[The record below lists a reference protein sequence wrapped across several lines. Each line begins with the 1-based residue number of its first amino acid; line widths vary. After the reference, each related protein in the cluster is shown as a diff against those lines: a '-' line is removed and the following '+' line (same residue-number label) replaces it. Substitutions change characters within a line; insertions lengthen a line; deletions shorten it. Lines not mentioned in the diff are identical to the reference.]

1 MGKLLD
7 QVPIIVQLLIS
18 GVLLGGLYALVA
30 FGLSLIYGVVR
41 ILNFA
46 HGTLLSV
53 AGIAASMIFAKWG
66 LNPVLIAALLV
77 PVFFVFGW
85 LMYVVLLQP
94 LRSRNAAQFT
104 VGTVLVTVGM
114 LLILSD
120 LTSYVAGATTKN
132 IQLPFHAF
140 IFGDVIVSSN
150 QLYILIGIVVMT
162 AILHLFLTRT
172 WFGRAIRAVTQDP
185 VGAQICGIR
194 SHAIHAST
202 VGVGVAIVA
211 IAGVLYVL
219 NFPVD
224 PYSGFELTVKAFT
237 IIILGGI
244 GNLVGALLAGIFLG
258 VAEALTGYFWAS
270 DWAPAVSIVLLL
282 VILVVFPKGVL
293 SRGRA

>member
-1 MGKLLD
+1 MAA
-7 QVPIIVQLLIS
+7 VIVQLLIS

-46 HGTLLSV
+46 HGTLLAV
-53 AGIAASMIFAKWG
+53 AGIAASVIFARWG
-66 LNPVLIAALLV
+66 LNPILIAALIA
-77 PVFFVFGW
+77 PVFFAFGVF
-85 LMYVVLLQP
+85 MYVYLLRP
-94 LRSRNAAQFT
+94 LRSRNAMQFT

-120 LTSYVAGATTKN
+120 IAALLAGPTPKN
-132 IQLPFHAF
+132 IPLPFNAL
-140 IFGDVIVSSN
+140 IFGDVIIGIN
-150 QLYILIGIVVMT
+150 QLYILIGIAVMT
-162 AILHLFLTRT
+162 ALLHLFLTRT

-185 VGAQICGIR
+185 VGAQICGI
-194 SHAIHAST
+194 SSYKIHAAT
-202 VGVGVAIVA
+202 VGFGTAIVSL
-211 IAGVLYVL
+211 AGVLYTL

-224 PYSGFELTVKAFT
+224 PYVGFELTVKAFT

-244 GNLVGALLAGIFLG
+244 GNLIGALLAGIFLG
-258 VAEALTGYFWAS
+258 VAESLTGFFLAS
-270 DWAPAVSIVLLL
+270 EWAPAVSILLLL